1 MMKYIAS
8 IVETLQ
14 HDIPVEADSEEE
26 ARDIVEDGWYKG
38 KYVLDSGDFVDV
50 DMYIQKVEE

>member
-1 MMKYIAS
+1 MKYIAS
-8 IVETLQ
+8 IIEMLQ

-26 ARDIVEDGWYKG
+26 ALDIIEDRWYNG

>member
-1 MMKYIAS
+1 MKYIAS
-8 IVETLQ
+8 IIETLQ
-14 HDIPVEADSEEE
+14 CNVPVEADSKEE
-26 ARDIVEDGWYKG
+26 AQDIVEDGWYNG

>member
-8 IVETLQ
+8 IVEILQ

-26 ARDIVEDGWYKG
+26 ALDIVEDGWYNG
-38 KYVLDSGDFVDV
+38 KYVFCS
-50 DMYIQKVEE
+50 

>member
-1 MMKYIAS
+1 MTKYIAS
-8 IVETLQ
+8 IIETLQ
-14 HDIPVEADSEEE
+14 RDVPVEADSEEE
-26 ARDIVEDGWYKG
+26 ARDIIEDRWYKG

>member
-1 MMKYIAS
+1 MKYIAS
-8 IVETLQ
+8 IIETLQ
-14 HDIPVEADSEEE
+14 RNVPVEADSKEE
-26 ARDIVEDGWYKG
+26 AQDIVEDGWYNG